1 MLKNL
6 CIFRCCNSS
15 EFCLLYSFCWLLLT
29 VWPRESTSVT
39 MTLVTTHSLVQ
50 RKCLCDHDV
59 YILVSDGC
67 TGGDMRLCVFRGSEV
82 AAFVF

>member
-6 CIFRCCNSS
+6 CIFHCCDSS
-15 EFCLLYSFCWLLLT
+15 EFCLLALFIL
-29 VWPRESTSVT
+29 
-39 MTLVTTHSLVQ
+39 LVTAHSLAQ
-50 RKCLCDHDV
+50 GKCLCDHDV

-67 TGGDMRLCVFRGSEV
+67 TGGDMRLCVFHGSEV